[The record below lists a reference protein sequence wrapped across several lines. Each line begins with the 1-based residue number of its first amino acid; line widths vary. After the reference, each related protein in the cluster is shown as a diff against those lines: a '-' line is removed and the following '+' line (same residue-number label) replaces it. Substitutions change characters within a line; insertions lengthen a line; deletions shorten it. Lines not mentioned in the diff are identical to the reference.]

1 METGKADDGLF
12 AMGARG
18 GTVHHGNDGVFT
30 GVVASRA
37 AIIDGGVRITPI
49 LRISLIVVVALILAS
64 VTLLVYPKEAGGWG
78 QALKTAELRRGSQVI
93 GTDQAPGGG
102 SPGQAQ
108 PGFPLAVLLVLAL
121 ILIAVLVVVPAL
133 QIDLIPHMEIFR
145 VAIARHL
152 IAVAEITV
160 IRLCGQGAELSGD
173 ATVAAAIAA
182 TAIIVSRP
190 QTLAGPF
197 AGTIPVSRA
206 ARACARSLDGIGAS
220 VSICPAVGY
229 PNKSRSI
236 ARILKRTAFG
246 QGEGHPYQTGT
257 VTHHVV
263 HQWGSRRV
271 RAVP

>member
-37 AIIDGGVRITPI
+37 AIVDGGVRITPI

-78 QALKTAELRRGSQVI
+78 QALKTAEPRRGSQVI

-121 ILIAVLVVVPAL
+121 ILIAVLIVVPAL

-173 ATVAAAIAA
+173 ATVVAAI
-182 TAIIVSRP
+182 
-190 QTLAGPF
+190 
-197 AGTIPVSRA
+197 
-206 ARACARSLDGIGAS
+206 
-220 VSICPAVGY
+220 
-229 PNKSRSI
+229 
-236 ARILKRTAFG
+236 
-246 QGEGHPYQTGT
+246 T
-257 VTHHVV
+257 VIT
-263 HQWGSRRV
+263 Q
-271 RAVP
+271 A